1 MKTEKYTVEVENLE
15 LEIICP
21 IDISKAEFKK
31 QLKYLRDKTKEVACD
46 IKTEELPLR
55 TTDTE
60 CYTIYEHSF
69 VRGCSITTL
78 SRRVCKEGYCFK
90 RKGEK

>member
-21 IDISKAEFKK
+21 IDISKAEFKR